1 MSSPLV
7 AFRSP
12 KSDDLVQIAPAH
24 NERLRPSRFNA
35 RRVVEDKGL
44 ILFNTFTG
52 ALAIFKAAMRS
63 NVEALLGKSGVPRSA
78 DPLVEYLL
86 ERGFLVPESTNELQQ
101 VRYVHGKMHHR
112 TDKMELILLPSEECN
127 FRCTYCYEEFPRG
140 TMEPWVREAVVRWVE
155 RRINTLTTMK
165 IDWFGGEPL
174 LGYEAIQD
182 IAPKVQAMCREHGVH
197 LIQGMTT
204 NAYLLTPD
212 VFTSLVSWGLQDFQ
226 ITIDG
231 PQKSHDT
238 TRILKDGGGGTYDT
252 IIENLRKITTL
263 PGDCRI
269 SLRIN
274 FSPDNLPYM
283 DEHLETMKSYFG
295 HDPRFRMRFFP
306 VSKWG
311 GKNDD
316 SLHTCGIS
324 ATEHTR
330 DLEVK
335 ALKTGLQSDSRLQHI
350 SPGSDFSLC
359 YAARPF
365 NFIVGADGK
374 LMKCTLVLDKHDYNI
389 VGTLQPDG
397 RPDVKLDKLVNW
409 VAPYFEEDAS
419 CQKCFFLPVCQG
431 ISCPLER
438 IENNARPCPTE
449 KLEIGPTLDSIWT
462 VEKLRKEHGAGM
474 SHERA
479 LVGAGNGPA
488 NE

>member
-1 MSSPLV
+1 MSSPLT

-12 KSDDLVQIAPAH
+12 KSDLVQIAPAN
-24 NERLRPSRFNA
+24 NERLRPSRFNT

-52 ALAIFKAAMRS
+52 ALGIFKASVRPQI
-63 NVEALLGKSGVPRSA
+63 EALLIKTGVPKSA

-86 ERGFLVPESTNELQQ
+86 ERGFLVPESTDELQQ

-155 RRINTLTTMK
+155 QRIRTLAFMK

-174 LGYEAIQD
+174 LGFEAIQD
-182 IAPKVQAMCREHGVH
+182 IAPKLQAMCREHGVQ
-197 LIQGMTT
+197 LIQGITT

-212 VFTSLVSWGLQDFQ
+212 VFTSLISWGLQDFQ

-231 PQKSHDT
+231 PQKIHDT
-238 TRILKDGGGGTYDT
+238 TRILKDGGGGTYDV
-252 IIENLRKITTL
+252 IIANLRKITTL
-263 PGDCRI
+263 PGDCRV

-274 FSPDNLPYM
+274 FSPENLAYM
-283 DEHLETMKSYFG
+283 DEHLETMKAYFG
-295 HDPRFRMRFFP
+295 HDSRFKMRFYP

-316 SLHTCGIS
+316 NLNTCDMS
-324 ATEHTR
+324 ASEHAR
-330 DLEVK
+330 QLEVK
-335 ALKTGLQSDSRLQHI
+335 ALKTGLQSEGRLERV
-350 SPGSDFSLC
+350 SPGSDFTLC
-359 YAARPF
+359 YAARPY

-374 LMKCTLVLDKHDYNI
+374 LMKCTLALDKHDYNI
-389 VGTLQPDG
+389 VGTLRPDG
-397 RPDVKLDKLVNW
+397 RPDVKLDKLVKW
-409 VAPYFEEDAS
+409 VAPYFEEDAT
-419 CQKCFFLPVCQG
+419 CRKCFFLPVCQG
-431 ISCPLER
+431 IACPLER
-438 IENNARPCPTE
+438 IENNARPCPNE
-449 KLEIGPTLDSIWT
+449 KLEIGPTLESIWAM
-462 VEKLRKEHGAGM
+462 EKFRKEHGTGV
-474 SHERA
+474 SQERA
-479 LVGAGNGPA
+479 LVGAANGPA

>member
-7 AFRSP
+7 AFRSQ
-12 KSDDLVQIAPAH
+12 KSDLIQIAPAH

-52 ALAIFKAAMRS
+52 ALAIFKSAMRP
-63 NVEALLGKSGVPRSA
+63 NVEALLSKTGVPRSS
-78 DPLVEYLL
+78 DPLLEYLL
-86 ERGFLVPESTNELQQ
+86 ERGFLVPEGTNELNK
-101 VRYVHGKMHHR
+101 VRYAHGTMHHR
-112 TDKMELILLPSEECN
+112 TDKMELILLSSEECN
-127 FRCTYCYEEFPRG
+127 FRCTYCYEDFPRG

-155 RRINTLTTMK
+155 RKIRFLSTMK

-174 LGYEAIQD
+174 LGFEAIRD
-182 IAPKVQAMCREHGVH
+182 IAPKVQALCRQHDVQF
-197 LIQGMTT
+197 LQGMTT

-212 VFTSLVSWGLQDFQ
+212 VFTSLVSWGLHDFQ

-231 PQKSHDT
+231 PQITHDT

-263 PGDCRI
+263 PGDCT
-269 SLRIN
+269 LTVRIN
-274 FSPDNLPYM
+274 FSPENLPYI
-283 DEHLETMKSYFG
+283 DEHLETMKAYFA
-295 HDPRFRMRFFP
+295 HDPRFKMRFYP

-311 GKNDD
+311 GKNDNN
-316 SLHTCGIS
+316 LNTCGMS
-324 ATEHTR
+324 ATETTR
-330 DLEVK
+330 QLEVK
-335 ALKTGLQSDSRLQHI
+335 ALKTGLQSDGRLERI
-350 SPGSDFSLC
+350 SPGSDLALC
-359 YAARPF
+359 YAARPY

-374 LMKCTLVLDKHDYNI
+374 LMKCTLALDKHDYNI

-397 RPDVKLDKLVNW
+397 RPEVKLDKLVKW
-409 VAPYFEEDAS
+409 VAPYFEDDAG

-438 IENNARPCPTE
+438 IENNARPCPSE
-449 KLEIGPTLDSIWT
+449 KFEIGPTLEAIWVT
-462 VEKLRKEHGAGM
+462 EKLRKKKGAGVM
-474 SHERA
+474 QEKA
-479 LVGAGNGPA
+479 LVGPGNGPA